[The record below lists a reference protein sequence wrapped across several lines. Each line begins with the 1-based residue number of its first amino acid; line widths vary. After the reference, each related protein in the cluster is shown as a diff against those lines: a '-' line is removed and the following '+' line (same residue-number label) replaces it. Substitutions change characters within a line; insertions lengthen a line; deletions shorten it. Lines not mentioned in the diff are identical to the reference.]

1 MNVSDTKAKPK
12 KGSVQQKKPEKDAKE
27 LRKIVSLVYPAFA
40 MFLKACESERA
51 RKRPRAKMARGEL
64 PAHLDRAIIQA
75 ETYPERDL
83 LCRRLASQCY
93 KFSKL
98 FMKNGDYKQAVKWMN
113 MALRFLRLS
122 MDPKKQAADE
132 KFEAELEQLGKKMEE
147 LQKQKNEEAKSVQK

>member
-12 KGSVQQKKPEKDAKE
+12 KGAVQQKKPEKDADE

-51 RKRPRAKMARGEL
+51 RKKPLAKMARGEL

-93 KFSKL
+93 KFSKM
-98 FMKNGDYKQAVKWMN
+98 FMKNCDYKQAVKWMN

-122 MDPKKQAADE
+122 MDPKKESVAE
-132 KFEAELEQLGKKMEE
+132 KFMVELTALEKKLEE
-147 LQKQKNEEAKSVQK
+147 LKHQEVATA

>member
-12 KGSVQQKKPEKDAKE
+12 KVSVQQKKPEKDIDE
-27 LRKIVSLVYPAFA
+27 LRKIVSLVYPALA

-51 RKRPRAKMARGEL
+51 RKKPRAKMARGEL

-75 ETYPERDL
+75 ESYPQRDL

-122 MDPKKQAADE
+122 MDPKKESVAE
-132 KFEAELEQLGKKMEE
+132 KFMDELTALEKKLEEHQEA
-147 LQKQKNEEAKSVQK
+147 ATP